1 MARHRGSVIV
11 GVLALL
17 ALASPAG
24 AQSVF
29 IGGGATLPMGDYK
42 DYAKTGWIM
51 TAGVSV
57 DLGEKGL
64 FFEAEGFFGSNKHK
78 ATAGT
83 LPEKTNLMAG
93 IGAFGYSFG
102 QKDAKVRP
110 YVLGGVGLMNH
121 QFRSDDDNA
130 VETNTS
136 LFAYTG
142 AAGLVFAMGPKAS
155 VWTEARYLAGSK
167 EGSST
172 AIIPITVGISLQFGG
187 N

>member
-1 MARHRGSVIV
+1 MARHKGLAIA
-11 GVLALL
+11 GVLAFL

-51 TAGVSV
+51 TAGLSV

-78 ATAGT
+78 DTGT
-83 LPEKTNLMAG
+83 VKEKTNLMAG
-93 IGAFGYSFG
+93 IAAFGYSFG
-102 QKDAKVRP
+102 QKEAKVRP
-110 YVLGGVGLMNH
+110 YILGGLGLMNH

-155 VWTEARYLAGSK
+155 FWAEARYLAGSK
-167 EGSST
+167 EGEST
-172 AIIPITVGISLQFGG
+172 TVIPITVGISLKFG